1 MKNNQSKIFISW
13 LCLVLLSAAGCLPA
27 GIADY
32 VELELIAPA
41 ENTETVETIKE
52 ADSEASGPE
61 VQQENLQG
69 NTQED
74 IQGQADEISGSE
86 LWKDYGAEESLAN
99 DTATAEMTP
108 EDIAAR
114 ERIGLHEET
123 ISGMLAELAGNYHF
137 DQLTAAEQR
146 LYTELMVIMREY
158 ATGIMVSSTD
168 PAAIEKVFQCVLND
182 QPGIFYVAGYRYTRY
197 SMADITKKISFTAT
211 YSYGLQEMQERQQ
224 KIDAYVESCLAGL
237 PAAGDEYDKVKYI
250 YEFLI
255 SHTEYDA
262 KAEDNQN
269 ICSVF
274 LDERSV
280 CQGYAKATQYLL
292 KQAGIPA
299 TLVTGKVAGGEGHAW
314 NMVKIHGDYYFV
326 DTTWGDASYRNG
338 AGEDSVGAEG
348 SANSWD
354 GSIPP
359 INYDY
364 LCITTDQLSMT
375 HTIETIVPIPECIA
389 TKDNYYIRE
398 GLFFSS
404 VDENK
409 LQELFAREYAK
420 GSRYITLKC
429 SDPEVF
435 NQMLAY
441 LIDDQKIFRY
451 LNSANDIV
459 KYADMEKQLSLC
471 FWL

>member
-1 MKNNQSKIFISW
+1 MKNRQSKLNILM
-13 LCLVLLSAAGCLPA
+13 LCLVLLSVTGCFPA
-27 GIADY
+27 GNLEKSEI
-32 VELELIAPA
+32 ELIAPT
-41 ENTETVETIKE
+41 ENTQAIEE
-52 ADSEASGPE
+52 ADLEASF
-61 VQQENLQG
+61 QELLQEIMQES
-69 NTQED
+69 TQEG
-74 IQGQADEISGSE
+74 IQEKTDEIATSE
-86 LWKDYGAEESLAN
+86 LLTENETEESITDDILE
-99 DTATAEMTP
+99 AEMTP

-114 ERIGLHEET
+114 ERIGLHEEV
-123 ISGMLAELAGNYHF
+123 IGEMLAEQTGNYHF

-146 LYTELMVIMREY
+146 LYIELIVIMREY

-168 PAAIEKVFQCVLND
+168 PATIEKVFQCVLND
-182 QPGIFYVAGYRYTRY
+182 QPAIFYVGGYRYTRY
-197 SMADITKKISFTAT
+197 SMENITKKISFTAT

-224 KIDAYVESCLAGL
+224 KIDAYVENCLAGL

-255 SHTEYDA
+255 NRTEYDA

-292 KQAGIPA
+292 NQAGITA
-299 TLVTGKVAGGEGHAW
+299 TMVTGKVSGGEGHAW
-314 NMVKIHGDYYFV
+314 NMVKIQGDYYFV
-326 DTTWGDASYRNG
+326 DTTWGDASYRIG
-338 AGEDSVGAEG
+338 TGEDSTDTGG
-348 SANSWD
+348 STNTWND
-354 GSIPP
+354 SIPP

-364 LCITTDQLSMT
+364 LCITTDQLSKT
-375 HTIETIVPIPECIA
+375 HTIETIVPIPECTS

-398 GLFFSS
+398 GLYFST

-409 LQELFAREYAK
+409 LQDLFEREYAK

-429 SDPEVF
+429 SDTEVF
-435 NQMLAY
+435 NQMLKY
-441 LIDDQKIFRY
+441 LIEDQKIFRY
-451 LNSANDIV
+451 LNSGDDIV
-459 KYADMEKQLSLC
+459 KYADMEKQLSLS